1 MPAMSEP
8 TDPELLAAA
17 QAGDDDALGALLAR
31 HQDQIYRFGLRMCRD
46 PEDAKDVVQ
55 DTLLAMARGV
65 RDFRGASSLS
75 TWLYTIARSYCIK
88 KRRRSKFAPAEVATL
103 DDDAHAIADPG
114 LGPDLVLAGK
124 RVASAL
130 EDAIGGLEPMYRE
143 VLVLRDVEG
152 LSAAEVAEVLAI
164 SVDAVKSRLHRAR
177 AAVREA
183 LAPLLEGPAPVA
195 PAAGCPDIVTR
206 FSQRLEGEIG
216 PELCADMER
225 HLTGCPR
232 CQGVCHALQRSLS
245 ACRSLPAAPVPSEVQ
260 HAVRRAVRELL
271 TDRAASKR

>member
-1 MPAMSEP
+1 MNQR

-17 QAGDDDALGALLAR
+17 QAGDDEALSALLAR

-65 RDFRGASSLS
+65 RDFRGGSSLS

-88 KRRRSKFAPAEVATL
+88 KRRKSKFAPEATATL
-103 DDDAHAIADPG
+103 DDDAHAIADPAR
-114 LGPDLVLAGK
+114 GPDEALAGK

-130 EDAIGGLEPMYRE
+130 EGAIGELEPMYRE

-152 LSAAEVAEVLAI
+152 LSAAEVALVLEL

-177 AAVREA
+177 SAVRVA
-183 LAPLLEGPAPVA
+183 LAPLLEGPGPTAPD
-195 PAAGCPDIVTR
+195 PGCPDIATR
-206 FSQRLEGEIG
+206 FSQQLEGEIG
-216 PELCADMER
+216 PELCVEMER
-225 HLTGCPR
+225 HLEGCAR
-232 CQGVCHALQRSLS
+232 CQGVCNALRRSLTV
-245 ACRSLPAAPVPSEVQ
+245 CRSLPAAPVPPEVQ

-271 TDRAASKR
+271 ADRAAAKP